1 MARSKKKKDA
11 SAKATNNDPLQPG
24 VAAFESGDY
33 ALARRLLSARAD
45 DPELSESQRQQARDM
60 IDATRLERG
69 TLLVGLACVALFLF
83 AVVFTAL
90 KQP

>member
-11 SAKATNNDPLQPG
+11 SSKGSNDPLQAG

-33 ALARRLLSARAD
+33 VQARLLLSERAD

-60 IDATRLERG
+60 IDATWIERG
-69 TLLVGLACVALFLF
+69 TLLVGLACAALFLF
-83 AVVFTAL
+83 AVVFTAF